1 MTVADTP
8 AIGFGAG
15 ERTLEGAGH
24 LAREMCDLAVGEND
38 PPTGSGRYFAGAACE
53 LLTVLVF
60 CAAHGDRENTATV
73 EAWLGTLNARTTRQV
88 LRTRLRG
95 IAEAARS
102 TADQR
107 TDARSAAERLARC
120 TETDPRTIAAVQA
133 TAIVALRDW
142 TRHQTTRPEGPR

>member
-24 LAREMCDLAVGEND
+24 LAREMSDLA
-38 PPTGSGRYFAGAACE
+38 GRDREHLTDSERFFAGAARD

-60 CAAHGDRENTATV
+60 CAAHGDLESTDTV
-73 EAWLGTLNARTTRQV
+73 EGWLGTLNARTTRHAV
-88 LRTRLRG
+88 RTSLRSITN
-95 IAEAARS
+95 AARS

-107 TDARSAAERLARC
+107 TDARHALTRLERR
-120 TETDPRTIAAVQA
+120 TDTDPRTLAAVQA

-142 TRHQTTRPEGPR
+142 TRQQTTRAEGPR